1 MSWLR
6 QKPKLVLSRPAA
18 PPPPVYEARPPLVET
33 PQVAPQDPNE
43 VLFTQTLTAA
53 PSFAATTQS
62 ASVAPP
68 TFVPSEPQIE
78 LFSTVPPTT
87 GTQGGYLPTATFYSN
102 DGSYFALA
110 GEVNPLPTDPTFNS
124 ITVTTLADVDQLTV
138 GSGAIDLKLGTQSNL
153 LEAIAAV
160 PPLTGTDLFF
170 DGQLLAKASDIQDI
184 ADWALYP
191 AIGNVNMDAR
201 SLVDLSSITWNGP
214 TGTVMTVGL
223 DAGNPSI
230 IEPTVVLNPGAGEYG
245 VLRDW
250 AAYPATLAI
259 NGNGQSIYNLAADGL
274 GNAVTLTSGVI
285 KLASTD
291 LFDSTAGVATINTV
305 PIASQWSAYK
315 ASQAVD
321 LSGNNLI
328 EVADISQNVGGIAN
342 LQTLNVAATSKFLG
356 TVDLSGN
363 NLIGVL
369 DISQNVGG
377 VANLKTLN
385 VAGAS
390 TFLGNLDLSGSSITN
405 ATQIGIRSNGVN
417 GVLTTDTSGTV
428 LRFNGATITTGTG
441 GDVSQW
447 STFPVLPTQS
457 VVSTGTD
464 PLRLG
469 NQTAGTVIN
478 GTVTTLDTSNLLA
491 TIDGGLIPFDT
502 ADISLTATGG
512 DYGNVTIQA
521 QPGALNPVPPISGT
535 KGGLV
540 TIEAL
545 SGSSILQGLSRVN
558 VDAATVTI
566 QSGAAS
572 LPVFVPGS
580 VNLLAG
586 AGSGIQLLTGTG
598 VINSAAA
605 ATNTMSGGAGCFLN
619 GASTGVQVSG
629 GNLKIT
635 NGNRLATDEI
645 GTFTGGGSVGC
656 VSPMKIPQLV
666 DGANSFG
673 TIGQIPTATGAPLN
687 AWTWAAAAGGTGS
700 VGTIFVSTT
709 GNDTTGNGSA
719 TSPYATIAKALTVA
733 AAIVDSTPVAI
744 NLFAGTFT
752 ESPTITRANT
762 YINGQGA
769 VAQECYINGV
779 VTWAVNTST
788 LAFILGGMSGV
799 RMNRLACAGTP
810 VVQVDYNFI
819 NCVMTSGSGVIP
831 FDGSQ
836 GGAVTYNVVFDGC
849 TFSPTDT
856 RAAGVIGVTCSF
868 LRCLL
873 SVLTQNS
880 VIFVDIDGVVNIYNS
895 QMSSSYTGTN
905 ASPILQI
912 RNTAVPPAS
921 HIVSQSRLFYTSTVT
936 DITGSKC
943 CIRFINSAAVSMT
956 VDNCFFNCV
965 GAIAGAPLTQ
975 CIQRTGAGTVALS
988 YGNIQAVSP
997 AIWINPTITRTVLS
1011 SVQQG
1016 VNAVGGAGVPGVG
1029 AGDYLAW
1036 DGNQWASGSTTV
1048 SLGRGAG
1055 NTADVTCVNIGQNA
1069 GTGGNTNGVAIGN
1082 GAGTTTTTN
1091 NTIAIGQNAGQTA
1104 SQGAIAIG
1112 SGAGI
1117 GAQINSICIGNNGVQ
1132 ALGPNSIMIGTNTGI
1147 GGTTFG
1153 TGSIILNATGNTVN
1167 PPAGGCFKVLPMR
1180 NASAIPSTFT
1190 AQTRATLSYNFDL
1203 NNGEVTYDNTSFKC
1217 SVITAPSTLAL
1228 NPTVRGSTYIVTGT
1242 GTLTIT
1248 NTLVAGDNGFFVYL
1262 KNGTTGTPA
1271 DITLAGVAGATT
1283 LHQPTG
1289 SQNGQVVVLFWASPV
1304 LTAY

>member
-1 MSWLR
+1 MLMT
-6 QKPKLVLSRPAA
+6 A
-18 PPPPVYEARPPLVET
+18 PPPPPPVVPVTYEPYAPVQVVPMEVPNLVPVVNLGPP
-33 PQVAPQDPNE
+33 API
-43 VLFTQTLTAA
+43 
-53 PSFAATTQS
+53 S
-62 ASVAPP
+62 ASSNYFQNITYNAVDH
-68 TFVPSEPQIE
+68 S
-78 LFSTVPPTT
+78 LF
-87 GTQGGYLPTATFYSN
+87 LLN
-102 DGSYFALA
+102 DGQPL
-110 GEVNPLPTDPTFNS
+110 PLPTNATFNNL
-124 ITVTTLADVDQLTV
+124 TVTNLATINSAGIDQLKV
-138 GSGAIDLKLGTQSNL
+138 ESGVIDMMIGAQSNL
-153 LEAIAAV
+153 LEALPAV
-160 PPLTGTDLFF
+160 PPNTGADLYF
-170 DGQLLAKASDIQDI
+170 DGQLLAKANDIQDI

-191 AIGNVNMDAR
+191 AIGNVNMDGQ
-201 SLVDLSSITWNGP
+201 SLTDLSSITWNSP

-259 NGNGQSIYNLAADGL
+259 NANGQAIYNLAADGL

-305 PIASQWSAYK
+305 PIASQWSAYN
-315 ASQAVD
+315 ASQTVD
-321 LSGNNLI
+321 LSGNSLI
-328 EVADISQNVGGIAN
+328 GVGASTFLGTMDLSGNNIIRVADISQNVGGIAN
-342 LQTLNVAATSKFLG
+342 LQTLNVA
-356 TVDLSGN
+356 
-363 NLIGVL
+363 
-369 DISQNVGG
+369 
-377 VANLKTLN
+377 
-385 VAGAS
+385 GAS
-390 TFLGNLDLSGSSITN
+390 TFLNTMDLSGHAITN
-405 ATQIGIRSNGVN
+405 CTQLGLISNGVN
-417 GVLTTDTSGTV
+417 GLLTSDVSGTV
-428 LRFNGATITTGTG
+428 LKFNGSTITTGTG
-441 GDVSQW
+441 GDASQW
-447 STFPVLPTQS
+447 SVYPQLPTQS

-491 TIDGGLIPFDT
+491 TIDGGLVAFDT
-502 ADISLTATGG
+502 ADISLTAEGG
-512 DYGNVTIQA
+512 LYGNITLQA
-521 QPGALNPVPPISGT
+521 RPGALNPLPPISGT
-535 KGGLV
+535 EGGLV
-540 TIEAL
+540 TIEAQ

-558 VDAATVTI
+558 IDAATVTI

-580 VNLLAG
+580 VNILAG
-586 AGSGIQLLTGTG
+586 VGSGIQLLTGTG

-645 GTFTGGGSVGC
+645 GTYTGGGTVGC
-656 VSPMKIPQLV
+656 VSPMKIPQLMDSV
-666 DGANSFG
+666 NSLG
-673 TIGQIPTATGAPLN
+673 TIGQVPTATGAPLN

-788 LAFILGGMSGV
+788 LAFISGGMSGV
-799 RMNRLACAGTP
+799 RMNRLVCAGTP
-810 VVQVDYNFI
+810 AVTTEHVFI
-819 NCVMTSGSGVIP
+819 NCVVTSAAGIRP
-831 FDGSQ
+831 FDAST
-836 GGAVTYNVVFDGC
+836 GAPAVPYNVIFDGC
-849 TFSPTDT
+849 TLLPTDT
-856 RAAGVIGVTCSF
+856 TAANVIDVTCSF

-873 SVLTQNS
+873 SVLTFNA
-880 VIFVDIDGVVNIYNS
+880 VLFIDGAAIVSVYNS
-895 QMSSSYTGTN
+895 QLSSSYAGTN
-905 ASPILQI
+905 ASPIVQV
-912 RNTAVPPAS
+912 RNTATPAS
-921 HIVSQSRLFYTSTVT
+921 AHIISQSRLFYTSTVT
-936 DITGSKC
+936 DVTGNKC
-943 CIRFINSAAVSMT
+943 CVRFINTATVSMT
-956 VDNCFFNCV
+956 IDNCFFGCV
-965 GAIAGAPLTQ
+965 GAITGAPLTQ
-975 CIQRTGAGTVALS
+975 CIQRPTVSAVNLS

-997 AIWINPTITRTVLS
+997 AIWIAPGITRTVLS

-1016 VNAVGGAGVPGVG
+1016 VNAVGGG

-1055 NTADVTCVNIGQNA
+1055 NAADVTCVNIGQNA

-1082 GAGTTTTTN
+1082 GAGTGVTTTG
-1091 NTIAIGQNAGQTA
+1091 TIAIGAGAGGTA
-1104 SQGAIAIG
+1104 QLGAIAIG
-1112 SGAGI
+1112 VGAGV
-1117 GAQINSICIGNNGVQ
+1117 GAQANSICIGQNGVQ
-1132 ALGPNSIMIGTNTGI
+1132 ALGPNSIMIGNSTGI

-1180 NASAIPSTFT
+1180 SASAIPSTFT
-1190 AQTRATLSYNFDL
+1190 AQTRATLCYNFDL
-1203 NNGEVTYDNTSFKC
+1203 NNGEVTYDNTSFRC

-1228 NPTVRGSTYIVTGT
+1228 NPTVRGSTYIVTST
-1242 GTLTIT
+1242 GSQTLTMT
-1248 NTLVAGDNGFFVYL
+1248 NTLVLGDAGFFVTL
-1262 KNGTTGTPA
+1262 KNGNNSTQ

-1283 LHQPTG
+1283 LHGAGVIT
-1289 SQNGQVVVLFWASPV
+1289 NGQSVTLFWNGTT